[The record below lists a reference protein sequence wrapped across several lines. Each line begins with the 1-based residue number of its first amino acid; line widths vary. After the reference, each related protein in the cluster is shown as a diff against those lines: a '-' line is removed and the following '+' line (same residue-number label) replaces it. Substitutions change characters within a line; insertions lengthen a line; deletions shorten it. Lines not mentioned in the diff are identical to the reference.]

1 MFEMA
6 NNVMKRTRNSMSTLR
21 RQQII
26 LAYVLLLPSLV
37 FLGMF
42 TFYPMV
48 RGLIASFHEWSV
60 LTPPRYLGLDNFR
73 EAFSN
78 PYFKI
83 AITNSI
89 KYLVIVPVIQMLSI
103 ILAILVNR
111 ETPGIGLFR
120 AAYYIPVVTPMV
132 TVAITWGWI
141 FDSSGVLN
149 YLLLSLGL
157 IKEPISWLVNPTTA
171 LGSVMFVTMWKGL
184 GYYMVMYLAGL
195 QSIPKELEEAAVI
208 DGANGWQVT
217 RHVTIPLLRPSILIC
232 STLSAMAALRVFD
245 EVFVMTEGGP
255 MGKTLVAGLY
265 IYQQAFESYRFGYA
279 AAVSLVLGVIVM
291 VFTVINFRAMA
302 RGGLTYY

>member
-1 MFEMA
+1 
-6 NNVMKRTRNSMSTLR
+6 MSTNATRKARGSMTALR
-21 RQQII
+21 RQQAI
-26 LAYVLLLPSLV
+26 LAYALLLPAFV
-37 FLGMF
+37 FLGIF

-60 LTPPRYLGLDNFR
+60 LAPPRYLGLDNFR
-73 EAFSN
+73 EALSD

-83 AITNSI
+83 AMTNSI
-89 KYLVIVPVIQMLSI
+89 KYLLIVPVIQVLSI
-103 ILAILVNR
+103 ALAVLVNR
-111 ETPGIGLFR
+111 EIPGVGFFR
-120 AAYYIPVVTPMV
+120 AAYYLPVVTPMV

-149 YLLLSLGL
+149 YILLSLGL
-157 IKEPISWLVNPTTA
+157 IKEPISWLVNAKTA

-208 DGANGWQVT
+208 DGANGWQVI
-217 RHVTIPLLRPSILIC
+217 RHVTMPLLRPSILIC

-245 EVFVMTEGGP
+245 EVFVMTQGGP

-279 AAVSLVLGVIVM
+279 AAVSLILGIVVM
-291 VFTVINFRAMA
+291 IFTVINFRAMS
-302 RGGLTYY
+302 RGGLRYY